1 MQEASSESSV
11 HDDFVQTC
19 LEAYIEISFT
29 IVHCFW
35 LFILLTP
42 LISYELGIIKL
53 FAYFHY
59 LVGVASSEYN
69 FSFTKNDGDFFM
81 LEKIKLGLHMI

>member
-1 MQEASSESSV
+1 MRPGSV
-11 HDDFVQTC
+11 SVP
-19 LEAYIEISFT
+19 IT

-42 LISYELGIIKL
+42 LISYELSIIKL

-81 LEKIKLGLHMI
+81 LEKIELGLHLIALREQILTVFAFLL